1 MLRSALISLLLL
13 FACIVARA
21 QDSADYAAL
30 EKKLDAYVSSIA
42 SDPVAVKQKE
52 CDFLISSC
60 RDDTIRSHVATYL
73 YSRYL
78 NSPLMGDESVA
89 IYITDKWLIP
99 GKASLPS
106 SDDMM
111 MARVYADFNRASQIG
126 FQAPSLLLTTPDGS
140 QTTLD
145 FKQSGLKLLFIYDT
159 SCSQCRTESTLLSA
173 LLPSCG
179 HSLEL
184 VALYAGTDES
194 SWLSYSHKRLPP
206 EDASLKVS
214 HYWDPSSE
222 SGFQQKY
229 GVLSTP
235 KMFLIGDGG
244 IILGRNLNTRS
255 LLELLDALDSPY
267 SYGEPESMDLLEGI
281 FKGQDADGMIAS
293 AKYLSSR
300 GASRD
305 STMWRHVTGDMLYFF
320 SGRRGEAS
328 HAAAAWVAD
337 SLVLA
342 RPSAWKG
349 DDTLT
354 VLPLAKLIS
363 GLAGLSPVGTVVP
376 SLKLPG
382 TKIEKGN
389 AKSGSWKLDKLKG
402 EPSIIVFRVDGC
414 ASCKAES
421 AALEALSRQAVN
433 KKTVFF
439 FVDMDALTEEQK
451 EAVTEKFDLTT
462 APFILSTDKKGVI
475 LKKYLSFTE
484 NSEQ

>member
-1 MLRSALISLLLL
+1 MLRSAVISLLLV
-13 FACIVARA
+13 FSFFSGRS
-21 QDSADYAAL
+21 QDSSDYTAL
-30 EKKLDAYVSSIA
+30 DKKLDAYVASIA
-42 SDPVAVKQKE
+42 AEPVSVKQNE

-60 RDDTIRSHVATYL
+60 RDDAVRSHVASYL

-89 IYITDKWLIP
+89 IYITDQWLIP

-106 SDDMM
+106 TDDMM
-111 MARVYADFNRASQIG
+111 MARVYADFNRSSQIG
-126 FQAPSLLLTTPDGS
+126 FPAPSLLLTSPDGS
-140 QTTLD
+140 QTTVD
-145 FKQSGLKLLFIYDT
+145 FKQSGLKLLYIYDT
-159 SCSQCRTESTLLSA
+159 SCVQCRTESALLSA

-184 VALYAGTDES
+184 VALYSGTDES
-194 SWLSYSHKRLPP
+194 SWLSYSHKRLPA
-206 EDASLKVS
+206 EDSSLKVS
-214 HYWDPSSE
+214 HFWDPSAE
-222 SGFQQKY
+222 SGYQQKY

-235 KMFLIGDGG
+235 KMFLIGDNG

-267 SYGEPESMDLLEGI
+267 SYGEPESMDLLAGI
-281 FKGQDADGMIAS
+281 FKDQNAEEMIAS

-320 SGRRGEAS
+320 SGRRGEAA

-337 SLVLA
+337 SLVLS
-342 RPSAWKG
+342 RLSAWKG

-354 VLPLAKLIS
+354 VLPLAQLIS
-363 GLAGLSPVGTVVP
+363 GLSKLSPVGSAIP

-382 TKIEKGN
+382 TKLEKGK

-414 ASCKAES
+414 SSCKAES
-421 AALEALSRQAVN
+421 AALEALSRRPEN
-433 KKTVFF
+433 KKAVVY
-439 FVDMDALTEEQK
+439 FVDMDALTEVQK
-451 EAVTEKFDLTT
+451 LAVTEKFDVSTT
-462 APFILSTDKKGVI
+462 PFILSTDKKGII
-475 LKKYLSFTE
+475 LKKYLSFAE
-484 NSEQ
+484 GLEQ

>member
-1 MLRSALISLLLL
+1 MLRSAVISLLLA
-13 FACIVARA
+13 FAFLSSQA
-21 QDSADYAAL
+21 QDSFDFTAL
-30 EKKLDAYVSSIA
+30 EKKLDAYVASIA
-42 SDPVAVKQKE
+42 AEPVAVKQKE

-60 RDDTIRSHVATYL
+60 REDPVRSHVATYL
-73 YSRYL
+73 YTKYL

-89 IYITDKWLIP
+89 IYITDQWLIP

-111 MARVYADFNRASQIG
+111 MAKVYADFNRSSQIG
-126 FQAPSLLLTTPDGS
+126 FPAPSLLLTSPDGS
-140 QTTLD
+140 QSVID
-145 FKQSGLKLLFIYDT
+145 FKEDGLKVLYIYDT
-159 SCSQCRTESTLLSA
+159 SCSQCRTESALLSA

-184 VALYAGTDES
+184 VALYCGTDES
-194 SWLSYSHKRLPP
+194 SWLSYSHKRLPA
-206 EDASLKVS
+206 EDSSLKVS
-214 HYWDPSSE
+214 HFWDPSSE

-235 KMFLIGDGG
+235 KMFLIGDDG
-244 IILGRNLNTRS
+244 IILGRNLDTRS

-267 SYGEPESMDLLEGI
+267 SYGEPESMDLLAGI

-305 STMWRHVTGDMLYFF
+305 STIWRHVTGDMLYFL

-342 RPSAWKG
+342 RPSAWRG

-354 VLPLAKLIS
+354 VLPPAQLIS
-363 GLAGLSPVGTVVP
+363 GLSKLSPVGSVIP

-382 TKIEKGN
+382 TKLEKGK
-389 AKSGSWKLDKLKG
+389 AKAGSWKLDKLKG
-402 EPSIIVFRVDGC
+402 EPSVIVFMVDGC
-414 ASCKAES
+414 TSCKAEK
-421 AALEALSRQAVN
+421 AALEALSRQPET
-433 KKTVFF
+433 KKMSVFL
-439 FVDMDALTEEQK
+439 VDMDALTEEQRML
-451 EAVTEKFDLTT
+451 VTEKFDVSMT
-462 APFILSTDKKGVI
+462 PFILSTDKKGII
-475 LKKYLSFTE
+475 LRKYISFAE
-484 NSEQ
+484 SLEQ